1 MAKVNEIFFVVI
13 PTNEIGYVISQNFSN
28 RKAAEECAEDAK
40 KYLPSYP
47 DAVRIQCTRR
57 GWDEIEVSDE
67 CVPALKEVDG
77 RIMPWYCDEDE
88 PDCFILSGQT
98 LTPDPTVVEELEEER
113 KFNEEIEARRKIEEE
128 AEAQAAA
135 NGQKTVNIGPG
146 INVQMGPGV
155 QMMSGQ
161 QFMQQ
166 FSGLLS
172 GGSSDDEDEDDD
184 DDDRPQTS
192 ITAADIDAAEI
203 NAASIMD
210 DDE

>member
-13 PTNEIGYVISQNFSN
+13 PTNEIGYIISQNFSN
-28 RKAAEECAEDAK
+28 MKAAEECAEDAK

-98 LTPDPTVVEELEEER
+98 LTPDPTVVEDLEEER
-113 KFNEEIEARRKIEEE
+113 KFNEEIEARRKAEEE

-135 NGQKTVNIGPG
+135 NGQQNITVGPG
-146 INVQMGPGV
+146 INIQMGPGV

-161 QFMQQ
+161 QFQQ
-166 FSGLLS
+166 MIQSGAFNS
-172 GGSSDDEDEDDD
+172 GGYVSNG
-184 DDDRPQTS
+184 P
-192 ITAADIDAAEI
+192 ITTADIDAAES